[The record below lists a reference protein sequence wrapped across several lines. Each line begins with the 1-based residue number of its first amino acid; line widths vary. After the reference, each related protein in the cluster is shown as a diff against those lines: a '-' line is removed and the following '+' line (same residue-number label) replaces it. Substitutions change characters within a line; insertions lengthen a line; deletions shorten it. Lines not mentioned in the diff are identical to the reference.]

1 MVEWG
6 SHPHHP
12 TREPNVHS
20 RGSKQNEQ
28 KAAPERVQGAA
39 LQVICH
45 LHWWKDLGSATS
57 PNTKLGATQGD
68 LMDTLDRREVIRK
81 LEELE
86 QMANSVVINLTET
99 SARGLAGEIR
109 TYLEKLK
116 GIK

>member
-1 MVEWG
+1 
-6 SHPHHP
+6 
-12 TREPNVHS
+12 
-20 RGSKQNEQ
+20 
-28 KAAPERVQGAA
+28 
-39 LQVICH
+39 
-45 LHWWKDLGSATS
+45 
-57 PNTKLGATQGD
+57 
-68 LMDTLDRREVIRK
+68 MDTLDRREVIRK